1 MPGNCSEDS
10 VSLTSPCYI
19 LHNYI
24 SIRTQQAVQLG
35 TPGVLLISKI
45 KSIHYN
51 HVSQAVNSHLP
62 TLPHPNPHCNSPTL
76 AVVLLAVAA
85 VEVVVVVGAV
95 AVPSP

>member
-1 MPGNCSEDS
+1 M
-10 VSLTSPCYI
+10 SLTSPCYI

-62 TLPHPNPHCNSPTL
+62 TLPQPNPHCNSPTL
-76 AVVLLAVAA
+76 AVAVVLLAVAA
-85 VEVVVVVGAV
+85 VEVVVVVGVV